1 MVYLYFEAFQT
12 YLQNL
17 PLRVNYTLFLH
28 DEIYP

>member
-1 MVYLYFEAFQT
+1 MYFEAFQT

-17 PLRVNYTLFLH
+17 PLWVNQTLRLH